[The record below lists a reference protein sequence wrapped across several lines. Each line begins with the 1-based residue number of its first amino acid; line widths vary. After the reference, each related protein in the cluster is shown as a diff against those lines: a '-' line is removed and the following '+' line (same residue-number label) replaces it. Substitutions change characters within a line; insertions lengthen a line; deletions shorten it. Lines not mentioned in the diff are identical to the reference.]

1 MQNLNWLVL
10 QQWHKEFGKFFTREL
25 ESLKIGTLMGFVIQ
39 SRKCLSSTFLGDLS
53 VMTMKNDAKL
63 QKELTCHFKIDMDQN
78 MFELKKYTGVWLI
91 VLQIQSEF
99 EVKLTIAFKN
109 HMKNLEIFRSQAKKE
124 RFHFRK

>member
-53 VMTMKNDAKL
+53 VITDL
-63 QKELTCHFKIDMDQN
+63 SFQN
-78 MFELKKYTGVWLI
+78 WHGSKYVW
-91 VLQIQSEF
+91 
-99 EVKLTIAFKN
+99 
-109 HMKNLEIFRSQAKKE
+109 AKKV
-124 RFHFRK
+124 HGSMIDCTADSFRVWSKTNYCFQKSHEKFGNFSFTG

>member
-1 MQNLNWLVL
+1 
-10 QQWHKEFGKFFTREL
+10 
-25 ESLKIGTLMGFVIQ
+25 
-39 SRKCLSSTFLGDLS
+39 
-53 VMTMKNDAKL
+53 MTMKNDAKL

-91 VLQIQSEF
+91 VLQIHSEF

-109 HMKNLEIFRSQAKKE
+109 HMKNLEIFCSQAKKE